1 MGSKVD
7 KFMNK
12 VSDKLVPK
20 ELAPFLPMASMLMPG
35 LGGGIMSQYLLPQL
49 LTAASSAK
57 MTGEVDPMQQ
67 AITLGTSLLGSGDLK
82 GQTAQ
87 EKAFLEQNKD
97 LLDRSSEEALRQ
109 AKLGTGELITD
120 SSAYYDELQK
130 LSNSEQKQ
138 LIDRGFFNDLKDS
151 LIPDDLFGMGFT
163 GQDVEGSI
171 FARDPMSFYKF
182 DDGTMIAKDAGNFF
196 GGDNYNLNKYLDKMA
211 TPESYSP
218 FATTDA
224 TGTDFK
230 KFFTEGDRA
239 LSDTA
244 FDKRFTKAGKGLTAS
259 QKAGDTFRGIANK
272 GTDFMQAPLGFNKST
287 FAKAGIA
294 AAPFLSA
301 KAKQMK
307 AEQEA
312 QEAADAEAN
321 SAYTDASSALSNYF
335 VNRKPNYEGLYG
347 GYYNQGGRVG
357 LDEGGFLSNILG
369 DSTVDNIQ
377 RGLLG
382 IMGAT
387 DSMLGMGMSEYDD
400 AFQEMLDSGATE
412 EEIID
417 MLGPRP
423 DFTMQANGG
432 RVNKNMGGI
441 MNAGSIP
448 QTPMVPQGQQLDGR
462 GGGFIPM
469 GAQEKKDDV
478 PAMLAKNEFVMTS
491 DAVRAAGGGSIEKG
505 AQRMYDM
512 MNQLEAQV

>member
-1 MGSKVD
+1 
-7 KFMNK
+7 MNK

-287 FAKAGIA
+287 FTKA
-294 AAPFLSA
+294 
-301 KAKQMK
+301 
-307 AEQEA
+307 
-312 QEAADAEAN
+312 D
-321 SAYTDASSALSNYF
+321 DAS
-335 VNRKPNYEGLYG
+335 V
-347 GYYNQGGRVG
+347 
-357 LDEGGFLSNILG
+357 
-369 DSTVDNIQ
+369 
-377 RGLLG
+377 
-382 IMGAT
+382 
-387 DSMLGMGMSEYDD
+387 
-400 AFQEMLDSGATE
+400 
-412 EEIID
+412 
-417 MLGPRP
+417 
-423 DFTMQANGG
+423 
-432 RVNKNMGGI
+432 
-441 MNAGSIP
+441 
-448 QTPMVPQGQQLDGR
+448 
-462 GGGFIPM
+462 
-469 GAQEKKDDV
+469 
-478 PAMLAKNEFVMTS
+478 
-491 DAVRAAGGGSIEKG
+491 
-505 AQRMYDM
+505 
-512 MNQLEAQV
+512 